1 MLYYENGALTPR
13 RVQKSFKVALEYGHT
28 RIGLSEIQVLFDRYR
43 IVAFDQFGPLPVM
56 EVENTGD
63 SFKDGEAVEN
73 AACQLAVV
81 ARHRVELYS
90 LLPGCYLSPV
100 VVTPNRVTRSGRVF
114 GRPGPAT
121 AKKKFDANN
130 PVLEKIGLRDEGMV
144 DAPGS
149 ERTLCLE

>member
-13 RVQKSFKVALEYGHT
+13 RVQKSFKAALEYGHT

-43 IVAFDQFGPLPVM
+43 IVAFDQFGPLPMM

-100 VVTPNRVTRSGRVF
+100 VVTPNGVTVSCRFF
-114 GRPGPAT
+114 GRSWQAT
-121 AKKKFDANN
+121 AKEICDAYNRL
-130 PVLEKIGLRDEGMV
+130 LEKIGLRDEGMV